1 LSEVRKVIVMLLP
14 MSPLDSMFLLGESRE
29 HPMHVGGVQI
39 FQPPEGADAQDVRA
53 LLDNALAEK
62 DSGVAPAL
70 GRRARRTWTSLGQ
83 WGWETDSH
91 LDLGHHVRHDALPE
105 PGGEAQL
112 WALCSRLHSAP
123 LDRSRPLWETHLIEG
138 LRDGRYAMYTKIHH
152 AVADGVSAMSMLRRA
167 LSEDPDERG
176 MRAPWQP
183 PRPGSPAPSTDTA
196 GPAVMTDLPTA
207 AVRAA
212 RGAVGEAAG
221 LVPAL
226 AGTLGRAAREQ
237 GGPLSLTAPRTM
249 FNEPISGARQ
259 FAARSWQLER
269 LRLVA
274 KAADA
279 TINDVV
285 LAMSAGALRSYL
297 HWNGALPASPLI
309 AMVPV
314 SLREG
319 DRGTHGG
326 NGVGVLMCNLGT
338 HLPDPAARLDTVRT
352 CMREGKHALAAMST
366 AQILAMSAL
375 GAGPAGASMLFGHNR
390 RLRPPFNL
398 IISNVPG
405 PRSPLYWNGAR
416 LDAVYP
422 LSIPVDGQGL
432 NITCTSNDD
441 IISFGI
447 TGCRRTVPHL
457 HTLTAHLGHEL
468 DALEHA
474 VGL

>member
-1 LSEVRKVIVMLLP
+1 MLFP
-14 MSPLDSMFLLGESRE
+14 MSPLDSMFLLGESPE

-39 FQPPEGADAQDVRA
+39 FQPPEGADARDVLA
-53 LLDNALAEK
+53 LFDTALT
-62 DSGVAPAL
+62 DGDRDVAPML
-70 GRRARRTWTSLGQ
+70 GKRARRSWTSLGQ
-83 WGWETDSH
+83 WGWEVDAR

-112 WALCSRLHSAP
+112 WALCSRLHSAL

-152 AVADGVSAMSMLRRA
+152 AVADGVSAMNMLRRT
-167 LSEDPDERG
+167 LSEDSDERDT
-176 MRAPWQP
+176 RAPWQP
-183 PRPGSPAPSTDTA
+183 PHPRPPAPATGIVGAA
-196 GPAVMTDLPTA
+196 GVIDLPRA

-212 RGAVGEAAG
+212 GGAVGEVVG

-226 AGTLGRAAREQ
+226 AGTLGRAVHEQ

-259 FAARSWQLER
+259 FAARSWPLER

-297 HWNGALPASPLI
+297 HWNGALPAQPLI

-314 SLREG
+314 SLRDEHQG
-319 DRGTHGG
+319 ANGG

-338 HLPDPAARLDTVRT
+338 HLPDPAARLNTVRT
-352 CMREGKHALAAMST
+352 CMREGKQALAAMST

-398 IISNVPG
+398 IISNVPR
-405 PRSPLYWNGAR
+405 PRRALYWNRAR

-447 TGCRRTVPHL
+447 IGCRRTVPHL